1 MHSISVSSEQWWV
14 ITWRELGYVVPNPM
28 LGIFSK
34 WRTPLHSMLPPIND
48 FYSPVKGMDR
58 RVWTGT
64 IDGRFSVA
72 SLFLAIKGSTGMVAY
87 SLLTSLWQVKVLPRD
102 VAFWLDG
109 APRRNFDHE

>member
-1 MHSISVSSEQWWV
+1 M
-14 ITWRELGYVVPNPM
+14 VPNPM